1 MSKLSTEED
10 KLLLGLRLMTIRTSS
25 GLTQFEFADRL
36 GLSPRAYANYE
47 RGEREMPVALFKSLC
62 DSFRIDPLWLL
73 VGPGEEPDHI
83 GNRRVDL
90 DLLEEIIRM
99 IEEWLVKKNGTL
111 KPEKKARVIRLAYE
125 HCVDQGAVD
134 AAHLKE
140 MLSLAA

>member
-90 DLLEEIIRM
+90 DLLEEIIN
-99 IEEWLVKKNGTL
+99 IITIHAIPKS
-111 KPEKKARVIRLAYE
+111 
-125 HCVDQGAVD
+125 GAFV
-134 AAHLKE
+134 E
-140 MLSLAA
+140 